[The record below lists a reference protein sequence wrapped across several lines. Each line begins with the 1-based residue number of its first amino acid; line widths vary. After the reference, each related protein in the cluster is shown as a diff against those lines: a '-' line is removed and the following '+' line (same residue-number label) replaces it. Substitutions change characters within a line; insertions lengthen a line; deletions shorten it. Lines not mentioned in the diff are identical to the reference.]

1 MTDTPLISGSSARR
15 VLAQIVQRRW
25 SYHVTQTHRPSNPDA
40 CHVRHRDGSR
50 RGIARGR
57 AIAVVSL
64 VRPGG
69 QHHSML
75 VHDARAMRRDSESSW
90 LLRHRSERGA
100 PPWRHDPPRAVTSGL
115 RTDFQARQPATS
127 SLVGKRPVAFF
138 ENANR
143 PSTRI
148 SKTPPLDRRR
158 FICAEG
164 RSLRISFS
172 ASRARGS

>member
-1 MTDTPLISGSSARR
+1 MTDTPLISAASARS
-15 VLAQIVQRRW
+15 VLAQIVQQRW
-25 SYHVTQTHRPSNPDA
+25 SCHVTQTHRPRNPYA

-57 AIAVVSL
+57 RIAVVSL
-64 VRPGG
+64 VRPG

-75 VHDARAMRRDSESSW
+75 VHDARAMRRDGESSW

-100 PPWRHDPPRAVTSGL
+100 PPWRHNPPRAVTSRL
-115 RTDFQARQPATS
+115 RTDFQVRQPAIS
-127 SLVGKRPVAFF
+127 SLAGKRPVAFF
-138 ENANR
+138 ENARR

-158 FICAEG
+158 LICAVG
-164 RSLRISFS
+164 CSLAISS
-172 ASRARGS
+172 PASRARGS